1 MEVRT
6 PLAFTLHAD
15 APSAAGR
22 LAFGPTIQT
31 IALPLCL
38 TTALHA
44 KNSHPLG
51 TVGVAVNELPVPD
64 VYLNLPLTLGVVAGL
79 LLGSYMLVVLLAE
92 SREKLDSDD
101 KAEDTVD
108 GIYRNRSPQS
118 AP

>member
-1 MEVRT
+1 V
-6 PLAFTLHAD
+6 L
-15 APSAAGR
+15 
-22 LAFGPTIQT
+22 GPTIQT
-31 IALPLCL
+31 IALPACL

-51 TVGVAVNELPVPD
+51 TVGVAVKEDPVPD
-64 VYLNLPLTLGVVAGL
+64 VYLNLPLTLGVVVGL
-79 LLGSYMLVVLLAE
+79 LLGSYTLVVLPAE

-101 KAEDTVD
+101 KTEDTVD